1 MARNNNLKFP
11 MPTRS
16 RFIAAVLLLVW
27 IAYARSAGNQ
37 HESSQK
43 TNETGPP
50 GEVCSRDN
58 KYCVHMIPTPG
69 HPDKCTLR
77 ISASGGTTL
86 AEFPIMGYLLDV
98 FFSPDDAHVAIN
110 NRRANAGDYLWVIS
124 LPEGR
129 ALKVPDDVAEDL
141 GKTELGKIKR
151 DNWLESTPEIL
162 ALCPTCTKDDL
173 RHPFLYSTGW
183 KSSTELKV
191 VEELEFS
198 KGWIAGNTVCQISGT
213 GLSVAEHKVAKES
226 RPSELVRRA
235 WTWSP
240 FHSN

>member
-1 MARNNNLKFP
+1 

-50 GEVCSRDN
+50 AEVCSRDN

-86 AEFPIMGYLLDV
+86 AEFPTMGYLLDV

-198 KGWIAGNTVCQISGT
+198 KGWIAANTVCQISGT
-213 GLSVAEHKVAKES
+213 GLSVAEHKVA
-226 RPSELVRRA
+226 
-235 WTWSP
+235 
-240 FHSN
+240 